1 MGVLGLVVKMACV
14 GQQSIGEKI
23 IKIENK
29 MQIENQNQN
38 VQLAGKDAD

>member
-1 MGVLGLVVKMACV
+1 MRQQGL
-14 GQQSIGEKI
+14 GEKI